1 MQYKNLLVIVI
12 ALILICGAVI
22 VGLFGQAPTARV
34 SNVEFSSLN
43 LSSLGLT
50 ITVETQSSYPVAVN
64 LKSVSYVIEYQGNH
78 GISTLGSGEVT
89 GQVLQPGTGTLTI
102 PVTIS
107 NPSLISS
114 AWQTLQSG
122 EIRLVV
128 HGEIAPDF
136 FGFAPSIP
144 FSREITVPVPITAE
158 KILGTIGDLT
168 GALLKKV
175 TS

>member
-1 MQYKNLLVIVI
+1 MQHKNLLILLV
-12 ALILICGAVI
+12 AFILISGAVV
-22 VGLFGQAPTARV
+22 VGLFGQSPTARV
-34 SNVEFSSLN
+34 SNVEISSLN

-50 ITVETQSSYPVAVN
+50 ITLETMSSYPVAVN
-64 LKSVSYVIEYQGNH
+64 LRSVTYAIDYRGSN
-78 GISTLGSGEVT
+78 GITSLGTGEET
-89 GQVLQPGTGTLTI
+89 GLVLQPGKGNLTI

-114 AWQTLQSG
+114 AWQTLKSG

-136 FGFAPSIP
+136 FGVAPLIP

-158 KILGTIGDLT
+158 KILGTIGDLA
-168 GALLKKV
+168 GALLQKV
-175 TS
+175 TT